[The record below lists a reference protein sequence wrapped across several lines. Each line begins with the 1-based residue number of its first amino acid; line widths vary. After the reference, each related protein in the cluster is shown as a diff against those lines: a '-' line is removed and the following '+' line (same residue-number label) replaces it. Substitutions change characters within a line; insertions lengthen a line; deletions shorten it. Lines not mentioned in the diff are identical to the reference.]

1 MISPVTPPQSPL
13 QELIHGPLPTART
26 VRPANGDVV
35 YGICS
40 LGDGGRVLDKFGFA
54 TLDCRPGTRPGLTRL
69 PLECWHDRLRTDTP
83 PSLRVGNSASRIGC
97 GGR

>member
-69 PLECWHDRLRTDTP
+69 PPGVLARPAQDGHTA
-83 PSLRVGNSASRIGC
+83 VAA
-97 GGR
+97 GG